1 MDRLSLFLTL
11 ATGPVTTGG
20 LVIAAM
26 SMGYY
31 GWPVIGTAA
40 AIGFLLAWP
49 AAYLVSRRI
58 KRHDPDFDHTRENR
72 TGVIPDPQ
80 APEV

>member
-1 MDRLSLFLTL
+1 MDRLSLYLTL
-11 ATGPVTTGG
+11 ATGPVTTGV

-58 KRHDPDFDHTRENR
+58 KRKDPDFDHTREAR
-72 TGVIPDPQ
+72 SGMVPDPRK
-80 APEV
+80 PEL